1 MRFNVLVAFMVTP
14 ASRSDKKAVPVSFLV
29 DEIIVSCYFPS
40 CYPVISLLVSA
51 VNKKTLFYA
60 IALAIV
66 AFYLVMTAL
75 YRWGDGTPPKITLV
89 EPFTQ
94 AGPATPLI
102 LRVEDAGT
110 GLQEVTVRLVQNLES
125 YTLAQEQFSAPSPF
139 SLGGGAQPTFD
150 LNLIPFGDDTI
161 PKRRGQV
168 KLIITARDAS
178 WRGFFEG
185 NWARIEQDVA
195 VKFTPPRL
203 EVLSIPLPVSQGGA
217 GVVGYRVSEDAQRY
231 GVQVGETFF
240 PGYPNPDRAF
250 TAFSLFAFPHD
261 LPASTP
267 VRLVADDGLGNHADQ
282 RLDVTVLSRQWRS
295 RTITIS
301 DRFIEQ
307 TIRPIIAQTPEIEDL
322 DDPLRNFLQVNNVLR
337 KRTADQLTALASNS
351 QPEFLWNGAFV
362 QLSNSQVEAA
372 FADHREYRYGGKV
385 VDTQYH
391 LGFDLA
397 VTKHYPVE
405 AANDGTVVL
414 AEYFGIY
421 GNTIV
426 IDHGY
431 GLQSLYA
438 HLSSFAVEKGDVVRK
453 GHIIGRSGMTGLAAG
468 DHLHFSLLL
477 HGVQIN
483 PMEWWDRQWVQSR
496 INDPLGKNNAAA
508 PTGTPQTSAPPNRM
522 GPSLPSP

>member
-1 MRFNVLVAFMVTP
+1 
-14 ASRSDKKAVPVSFLV
+14 VS
-29 DEIIVSCYFPS
+29 Y
-40 CYPVISLLVSA
+40 A
-51 VNKKTLFYA
+51 NKKNLFYA
-60 IALAIV
+60 IALGIV
-66 AFYLVMTAL
+66 AFYLVLTAL
-75 YRWGDGTPPKITLV
+75 YRWGDATPPQITLV

-94 AGPATPLI
+94 AGPTTPLI
-102 LRVEDAGT
+102 LHVEDAGT

-125 YTLAQEQFSAPSPF
+125 YPLAQEQFSAQSPL
-139 SLGGGAQPTFD
+139 SIGGGAHHTFD

-168 KLIITARDAS
+168 NLVITARDNS

-203 EVLSIPLPVSQGGA
+203 EVLSTPLPVAQGGA
-217 GVVGYRVSEDAQRY
+217 GAVVYRVSDDARRY
-231 GVQVGETFF
+231 GVRIGETFF
-240 PGYPNPDRAF
+240 PGYPNPDQAY

-261 LPASTP
+261 RPASTP
-267 VRLVADDGLGNHADQ
+267 VTLVADDGLGNHAEQ
-282 RLDVTVLSRQWRS
+282 RLDVTVVPKHWRS

-301 DRFIEQ
+301 NRFIEQ
-307 TIRPIIAQTPEIEDL
+307 TIRPLIAQTPELEDL

-337 KRTADQLTALASNS
+337 KWTADQLTALASGS
-351 QPEFLWNGAFV
+351 RPEFLWNGAFI

-372 FADHREYRYGGKV
+372 FADHREYRYGGNV
-385 VDTQYH
+385 VDTQDH

-414 AEYFGIY
+414 AEHFGIY

-438 HLSSFAVEKGDVVRK
+438 HLSSFAAEKEDVVRK
-453 GHIIGRSGMTGLAAG
+453 GQIIGRSGMTGLAAG

-477 HGVQIN
+477 QGVQIN
-483 PMEWWDRQWVQSR
+483 PVEWWDRRWVQSR
-496 INDPLGKNNAAA
+496 INDPLGRNDAAA
-508 PTGTPQTSAPPNRM
+508 PTRVPQTPAPPDRM
-522 GPSLPSP
+522 GPLPPSP

>member
-1 MRFNVLVAFMVTP
+1 M
-14 ASRSDKKAVPVSFLV
+14 S
-29 DEIIVSCYFPS
+29 
-40 CYPVISLLVSA
+40 
-51 VNKKTLFYA
+51 KKTLFYA

-66 AFYLVMTAL
+66 AFYLVMTAF
-75 YRWGDGTPPKITLV
+75 YRWGDATPPRITLV
-89 EPFTQ
+89 EPFAQ
-94 AGPATPLI
+94 AGPTTPLV
-102 LRVEDAGT
+102 LHVEDAGT

-125 YTLAQEQFSAPSPF
+125 YTLAQEEFPAQSPL
-139 SLGGGAQPTFD
+139 SIGGSTQPAFD
-150 LNLIPFGDDTI
+150 LSLIPFGDDTI

-168 KLIITARDAS
+168 KLVIAARDYS

-203 EVLSIPLPVSQGGA
+203 EVLSAPLPVSQGGA
-217 GVVGYRVSEDAQRY
+217 GAVAYRVSDDARRY
-231 GVQVGETFF
+231 GVRIGEIFF
-240 PGYPNPDRAF
+240 PGYPNPNRTY

-267 VRLVADDGLGNHADQ
+267 VTLVADDDLGNHAEQ
-282 RLDVTVLSRQWRS
+282 KLDVTVLPGKWRS

-307 TIRPIIAQTPEIEDL
+307 TIRPIIAQRPEIEDL
-322 DDPLRNFLQVNNVLR
+322 GDPLRNFLQVNNVLR
-337 KRTADQLTALASNS
+337 KQTADRLATLASS
-351 QPEFLWNGAFV
+351 SLPEFQWNGAFL

-372 FADHREYRYGGKV
+372 FADHRKYRYGGKV

-405 AANDGTVVL
+405 AGNDGTVVL
-414 AEYFGIY
+414 AEDFGIY

-438 HLSSFAVEKGDVVRK
+438 HLSSFAVEKGDMVAK
-453 GHIIGRSGMTGLAAG
+453 GQIIGRSGMTGLAVG

-483 PMEWWDRQWVQSR
+483 PMEWWDRRWVQSR
-496 INDPLGKNNAAA
+496 VNGPLHRASLRTNDVTA
-508 PTGTPQTSAPPNRM
+508 PKQRPQNRM
-522 GPSLPSP
+522 GPSPPSP

>member
-1 MRFNVLVAFMVTP
+1 MSYA
-14 ASRSDKKAVPVSFLV
+14 
-29 DEIIVSCYFPS
+29 
-40 CYPVISLLVSA
+40 
-51 VNKKTLFYA
+51 NKKNLFYA
-60 IALAIV
+60 IALGIV
-66 AFYLVMTAL
+66 AFYLVLTAL
-75 YRWGDGTPPKITLV
+75 YRWGDATPPQITLV

-94 AGPATPLI
+94 AGPTTPLI
-102 LRVEDAGT
+102 LHVEDAGT

-125 YTLAQEQFSAPSPF
+125 YPLAQEQFSAQSPL
-139 SLGGGAQPTFD
+139 SIGGGAHHTFD
-150 LNLIPFGDDTI
+150 LNLLPFGDDTI

-168 KLIITARDAS
+168 NLVITARDNS

-203 EVLSIPLPVSQGGA
+203 EVLSTPLPVAQGGA
-217 GVVGYRVSEDAQRY
+217 GAVVYRVSDDARRY
-231 GVQVGETFF
+231 GVRIGETFF
-240 PGYPNPDRAF
+240 PGYPNPDQAY

-261 LPASTP
+261 RPASTP
-267 VRLVADDGLGNHADQ
+267 VTLVADDGLGNHAEQ
-282 RLDVTVLSRQWRS
+282 RLDVTVVPKHWRS

-301 DRFIEQ
+301 NRFIEQ
-307 TIRPIIAQTPEIEDL
+307 TIRPLIAQTPELEDL

-337 KRTADQLTALASNS
+337 KWTADQLTALAAGSR
-351 QPEFLWNGAFV
+351 PEFLWNGAFI

-372 FADHREYRYGGKV
+372 FADHREYRYGGNV
-385 VDTQYH
+385 VDTQDH

-414 AEYFGIY
+414 AEHFGIY

-438 HLSSFAVEKGDVVRK
+438 HLSSFAAEKEDVVRK
-453 GHIIGRSGMTGLAAG
+453 GQIIGRSGMTGLAAG

-477 HGVQIN
+477 QGVQIN
-483 PMEWWDRQWVQSR
+483 PVEWWDRRWVQSR
-496 INDPLGKNNAAA
+496 INDPLGRNDAAA
-508 PTGTPQTSAPPNRM
+508 PTRVPQTPAPPDRM
-522 GPSLPSP
+522 GPLPPSP

>member
-1 MRFNVLVAFMVTP
+1 MSYA
-14 ASRSDKKAVPVSFLV
+14 
-29 DEIIVSCYFPS
+29 
-40 CYPVISLLVSA
+40 
-51 VNKKTLFYA
+51 NKKNLFYA
-60 IALAIV
+60 IALGIV
-66 AFYLVMTAL
+66 AFYLVLTAL
-75 YRWGDGTPPKITLV
+75 YRWGDATPPQITLV

-94 AGPATPLI
+94 AGPTTPLI
-102 LRVEDAGT
+102 LHVEDAGT

-125 YTLAQEQFSAPSPF
+125 YPLAQEQFSAQSPL
-139 SLGGGAQPTFD
+139 SIGGGAHHTFD
-150 LNLIPFGDDTI
+150 LNLLPFGDDTI

-168 KLIITARDAS
+168 NLVITARDNS

-203 EVLSIPLPVSQGGA
+203 EVLSTPLPVAQGGA
-217 GVVGYRVSEDAQRY
+217 GAVVYRVSDDARRY
-231 GVQVGETFF
+231 GVRIGETFF
-240 PGYPNPDRAF
+240 PGYPNPDQAY

-261 LPASTP
+261 RPASTP
-267 VRLVADDGLGNHADQ
+267 VTLVADDGLGNHAEQ
-282 RLDVTVLSRQWRS
+282 RLDVTVVPKHWRS

-301 DRFIEQ
+301 NRFIEQ
-307 TIRPIIAQTPEIEDL
+307 TIRPLIAQTPELEDL

-337 KRTADQLTALASNS
+337 KWTADQLTALASGS
-351 QPEFLWNGAFV
+351 RPEFLWNGAFI

-372 FADHREYRYGGKV
+372 FADHREYRYGGNV
-385 VDTQYH
+385 VDTQDH

-414 AEYFGIY
+414 AEHFGIY

-438 HLSSFAVEKGDVVRK
+438 HLSSFAAEKEDVVRK
-453 GHIIGRSGMTGLAAG
+453 GQIIGRSGMTGLAAG

-477 HGVQIN
+477 QGVQIN
-483 PMEWWDRQWVQSR
+483 PVEWWDRRWVQSR
-496 INDPLGKNNAAA
+496 INDPLGRNDAAA
-508 PTGTPQTSAPPNRM
+508 PTRVPQTPAPPDRM
-522 GPSLPSP
+522 GPLPPSP

>member
-1 MRFNVLVAFMVTP
+1 MSYA
-14 ASRSDKKAVPVSFLV
+14 
-29 DEIIVSCYFPS
+29 
-40 CYPVISLLVSA
+40 
-51 VNKKTLFYA
+51 NKKNLFYA
-60 IALAIV
+60 IALGIV
-66 AFYLVMTAL
+66 AFYLVLTAL
-75 YRWGDGTPPKITLV
+75 YRWGDATPPQITLV

-94 AGPATPLI
+94 AGPTTPLI
-102 LRVEDAGT
+102 LHVEDAGT

-125 YTLAQEQFSAPSPF
+125 YPLAQEQFSAQSPL
-139 SLGGGAQPTFD
+139 SIGGGAHHTFD
-150 LNLIPFGDDTI
+150 LNLLPFGDDTI

-168 KLIITARDAS
+168 NLVITARDNS

-203 EVLSIPLPVSQGGA
+203 EVLSTPLPVAQGGA
-217 GVVGYRVSEDAQRY
+217 GAVVYRVSDDARRY
-231 GVQVGETFF
+231 GVRIGETFF
-240 PGYPNPDRAF
+240 PGYPNPDQAY

-261 LPASTP
+261 RPASTP
-267 VRLVADDGLGNHADQ
+267 VTLVADDGLGNHAEQ
-282 RLDVTVLSRQWRS
+282 RLDVTVVPKHWRS

-301 DRFIEQ
+301 NRFIEQ
-307 TIRPIIAQTPEIEDL
+307 TIRPLIAQTPELEDL

-337 KRTADQLTALASNS
+337 KWTADQLTALASGS
-351 QPEFLWNGAFV
+351 RPEFLWNGAFI

-385 VDTQYH
+385 VDTQDH

-414 AEYFGIY
+414 AEHFGIY

-438 HLSSFAVEKGDVVRK
+438 HLSSFAAEKEDVVRK
-453 GHIIGRSGMTGLAAG
+453 GQIIGRSGMTGLAAG

-477 HGVQIN
+477 QGVQIN
-483 PMEWWDRQWVQSR
+483 PVEWWDRRWVQSR
-496 INDPLGKNNAAA
+496 INDPLGRNDAAA
-508 PTGTPQTSAPPNRM
+508 PTRVPQTPAPPDRM
-522 GPSLPSP
+522 GPLPPSP

>member
-1 MRFNVLVAFMVTP
+1 M
-14 ASRSDKKAVPVSFLV
+14 
-29 DEIIVSCYFPS
+29 
-40 CYPVISLLVSA
+40 
-51 VNKKTLFYA
+51 NKKSLFYA
-60 IALAIV
+60 LALAIV
-66 AFYLVMTAL
+66 AFYLVMTAV
-75 YRWGDGTPPKITLV
+75 YRWADGTPPRITLV

-102 LRVEDAGT
+102 LRVEDAET

-125 YTLAQEQFSAPSPF
+125 YTLAEEQFSAQSLLPF
-139 SLGGGAQPTFD
+139 GGGAQGTFD
-150 LNLIPFGDDTI
+150 LSLSPFGDDAI

-168 KLIITARDAS
+168 NLVITARDNS

-203 EVLSIPLPVSQGGA
+203 EVLSPPLPVSQGGA
-217 GVVGYRVSEDAQRY
+217 GVVAYRVSDDGRRY
-231 GVQVGETFF
+231 GVRSGERFF

-250 TAFSLFAFPHD
+250 SAFSLFAFPHD

-267 VRLVADDGLGNHADQ
+267 VTLVADDGLGNHAEQ
-282 RLDVTVLSRQWRS
+282 RLDVTVLPKRWRS

-337 KRTADQLTALASNS
+337 KQTIDQLAVLASGS
-351 QPEFLWNGAFV
+351 QPEFLWNGAFI

-372 FADHREYRYGGKV
+372 FADHREYRYGGSV
-385 VDTQYH
+385 VDKQYH

-421 GNTIV
+421 GNTLV

-438 HLSSFAVEKGDVVRK
+438 HLSSFMAEKGDVVSK
-453 GHIIGRSGMTGLAAG
+453 GQIIGRSGMTGLAAG

-477 HGVQIN
+477 QGVQIN
-483 PMEWWDRQWVQSR
+483 PMEWWDSRWVETR
-496 INDPLGKNNAAA
+496 ITDPLRDPLRQKPA
-508 PTGTPQTSAPPNRM
+508 PAPRRGPRNRI
-522 GPSLPSP
+522 GPLPPAP

>member
-1 MRFNVLVAFMVTP
+1 M
-14 ASRSDKKAVPVSFLV
+14 
-29 DEIIVSCYFPS
+29 
-40 CYPVISLLVSA
+40 
-51 VNKKTLFYA
+51 NKKSLFYA

-66 AFYLVMTAL
+66 AFYLVMTAF
-75 YRWGDGTPPKITLV
+75 YRWGDGTPPQITLV

-94 AGPATPLI
+94 AGPTTPLV
-102 LRVEDAGT
+102 LHVEDAGT

-125 YTLAQEQFSAPSPF
+125 YTLAQEQFAAQSPL
-139 SLGGGAQPTFD
+139 SIGGNADNSYDLTLVPFD
-150 LNLIPFGDDTI
+150 DDAI
-161 PKRRGQV
+161 PKRRGLV
-168 KLIITARDAS
+168 TLVITARDYS

-203 EVLSIPLPVSQGGA
+203 EVLSSPLPVSQGGA
-217 GVVGYRVSEDAQRY
+217 GVVAYRVSDDAQRY
-231 GVQVGETFF
+231 GVRIGETFF
-240 PGYPNPDRAF
+240 PGYPNSERDF
-250 TAFSLFAFPHD
+250 SAFSLFAFPHD

-267 VRLVADDGLGNHADQ
+267 VLLVADDGLGNHAER
-282 RLDVTVLSRQWRS
+282 RLDVPVVAKKWRS
-295 RTITIS
+295 RTIKIS

-307 TIRPIIAQTPEIEDL
+307 TVRPIIAQTPEIEDL

-351 QPEFLWNGAFV
+351 RPEFLWNGAFV

-372 FADHREYRYGGKV
+372 FADHREYRYGGNV

-405 AANDGTVVL
+405 AANDGKVVL

-426 IDHGY
+426 VDHGY

-438 HLSSFAVEKGDVVRK
+438 HLSSFATEKGERVAK
-453 GHIIGRSGMTGLAAG
+453 GQIIGASGMTGLAVG

-477 HGVQIN
+477 YGVQIN
-483 PMEWWDRQWVQSR
+483 PMEWWDQRWVETR
-496 INDPLGKNNAAA
+496 ITDPLRDPLRKKPA
-508 PTGTPQTSAPPNRM
+508 PAPRR
-522 GPSLPSP
+522 GPRNPIGPLPPAP

>member
-1 MRFNVLVAFMVTP
+1 M
-14 ASRSDKKAVPVSFLV
+14 
-29 DEIIVSCYFPS
+29 
-40 CYPVISLLVSA
+40 
-51 VNKKTLFYA
+51 NKKSLFYA

-66 AFYLVMTAL
+66 AFYLVMTAF
-75 YRWGDGTPPKITLV
+75 YRWGDGTPPQITLV

-94 AGPATPLI
+94 AGPTTPLV
-102 LRVEDAGT
+102 LHVEDAGT

-125 YTLAQEQFSAPSPF
+125 YTLAQEQFAAQSPL
-139 SLGGGAQPTFD
+139 SIGGNAENSYD
-150 LNLIPFGDDTI
+150 LTLVPFGDDAI

-168 KLIITARDAS
+168 KLVIAARDNS

-203 EVLSIPLPVSQGGA
+203 EVLSSPLPVSQGGA
-217 GVVGYRVSEDAQRY
+217 GVVAYRVSDDAQQY
-231 GVQVGETFF
+231 GIRIGDTFF
-240 PGYPNPDRAF
+240 PGYPNSERAF
-250 TAFSLFAFPHD
+250 SAFSLFAFPHD

-267 VRLVADDGLGNHADQ
+267 VLLVADDDLGNHAEQ
-282 RLDVTVLSRQWRS
+282 RLDVPVVVKRWRS
-295 RTITIS
+295 RTIKIS

-307 TIRPIIAQTPEIEDL
+307 IVRPIIAQTPGIEDL

-337 KRTADQLTALASNS
+337 KRTTDQLMTLASNS
-351 QPEFLWNGAFV
+351 RPEFLWDGAFV

-385 VDTQYH
+385 VDKQYH

-426 IDHGY
+426 VDHGY

-438 HLSSFAVEKGDVVRK
+438 HLSSFAAEKGQRVVK
-453 GHIIGRSGMTGLAAG
+453 GQIIGASGMTGLAGG

-477 HGVQIN
+477 QGVQIN
-483 PMEWWDRQWVQSR
+483 PMEWWDPQWVETR
-496 INDPLGKNNAAA
+496 ITDPLRDPLRKEPA
-508 PTGTPQTSAPPNRM
+508 PAPRRGPRNRI
-522 GPSLPSP
+522 GPLPPAP

>member
-1 MRFNVLVAFMVTP
+1 M
-14 ASRSDKKAVPVSFLV
+14 
-29 DEIIVSCYFPS
+29 
-40 CYPVISLLVSA
+40 
-51 VNKKTLFYA
+51 NKKSLFYA

-66 AFYLVMTAL
+66 AFYLVMTAF
-75 YRWGDGTPPKITLV
+75 YRWGDGTPPQITLV

-94 AGPATPLI
+94 AGPTTPLV
-102 LRVEDAGT
+102 LHVEDAGT

-125 YTLAQEQFSAPSPF
+125 YTLAEERFPTQSPL
-139 SLGGGAQPTFD
+139 SIGGNADSSYD
-150 LNLIPFGDDTI
+150 LTLIPFGDDTI
-161 PKRRGQV
+161 PKRRGLVQLV
-168 KLIITARDAS
+168 ITARDYS

-195 VKFTPPRL
+195 VKFTPPQL
-203 EVLSIPLPVSQGGA
+203 EILSSPLPVSQGGA
-217 GVVGYRVSEDAQRY
+217 GVAAYRVSDDAQRY
-231 GVQVGETFF
+231 GVRIGETFF
-240 PGYPNPDRAF
+240 PGYPNSERAF
-250 TAFSLFAFPHD
+250 SAFSLFAFPHD
-261 LPASTP
+261 IPASTP
-267 VRLVADDGLGNHADQ
+267 VLLTAEDGLGNHAEQ
-282 RLDVTVLSRQWRS
+282 RLDVPVVPKKWRS
-295 RTITIS
+295 RTIKIS

-307 TIRPIIAQTPEIEDL
+307 TVRPIIAQTPEIEDL

-337 KRTADQLTALASNS
+337 KRTTDQLAALASNS
-351 QPEFLWNGAFV
+351 RPEFLWNGAFV

-385 VDTQYH
+385 VDKQYH

-405 AANDGTVVL
+405 AANDGKVVM

-438 HLSSFAVEKGDVVRK
+438 HLSSFASEKGDVVSK
-453 GHIIGRSGMTGLAAG
+453 GQIIGRSGMTGLAAG

-477 HGVQIN
+477 QGVQIN
-483 PMEWWDRQWVQSR
+483 PMEWWDPRWVETH
-496 INDPLGKNNAAA
+496 ITDPLRDPLRRN
-508 PTGTPQTSAPPNRM
+508 
-522 GPSLPSP
+522 PSPAPRRGPRNRIGPLPPAP

>member
-1 MRFNVLVAFMVTP
+1 M
-14 ASRSDKKAVPVSFLV
+14 
-29 DEIIVSCYFPS
+29 
-40 CYPVISLLVSA
+40 
-51 VNKKTLFYA
+51 NKKSLFYA

-75 YRWGDGTPPKITLV
+75 YRWGDGTPPQITLV

-94 AGPATPLI
+94 AGPTTPLI
-102 LRVEDAGT
+102 LHVEDTGT
-110 GLQEVTVRLVQNLES
+110 GLQEVTVSLVQNLES
-125 YTLAQEQFSAPSPF
+125 YTLAQEQFSAQSPL
-139 SLGGGAQPTFD
+139 SIGGSGHHTFD
-150 LNLIPFGDDTI
+150 LNLIPFDDDTI
-161 PKRRGQV
+161 PRRRGQV
-168 KLIITARDAS
+168 KLVITARDYS

-203 EVLSIPLPVSQGGA
+203 EVLSAPLPVSQGGA
-217 GVVGYRVSEDAQRY
+217 GVAVYRVSDDGRRY
-231 GVQVGETFF
+231 GVRIGETFF
-240 PGYPNPDRAF
+240 PGYPNPNRAF
-250 TAFSLFAFPHD
+250 SAFSLFAFPHD

-267 VRLVADDGLGNHADQ
+267 LLLVADDGFGNHAEQ
-282 RLDVTVLSRQWRS
+282 RLDVTVIPKRWRS

-337 KRTADQLTALASNS
+337 KRTADQLTALASGS
-351 QPEFLWNGAFV
+351 PPEFLWDGAFI

-372 FADHREYRYGGKV
+372 FADHREYRYGGTV

-405 AANDGTVVL
+405 SANDGKVVL

-426 IDHGY
+426 IDHGH

-438 HLSSFAVEKGDVVRK
+438 HLSSFAAEKGDVVRK
-453 GHIIGRSGMTGLAAG
+453 GQIIGKSGMTGLAGG

-477 HGVQIN
+477 QGVQIN
-483 PMEWWDRQWVQSR
+483 PVEWWDRRWVQSR
-496 INDPLGKNNAAA
+496 ISDPLRDPLRKNAAGRK
-508 PTGTPQTSAPPNRM
+508 PLPRTPAPPNLM
-522 GPSLPSP
+522 GPSPPP

>member
-1 MRFNVLVAFMVTP
+1 M
-14 ASRSDKKAVPVSFLV
+14 
-29 DEIIVSCYFPS
+29 
-40 CYPVISLLVSA
+40 
-51 VNKKTLFYA
+51 NKKSLFYA

-66 AFYLVMTAL
+66 AFYLVMTAF
-75 YRWGDGTPPKITLV
+75 YRWGDETPPQITLV

-94 AGPATPLI
+94 AGPTTPLVI
-102 LRVEDAGT
+102 HVEDAGT

-125 YTLAQEQFSAPSPF
+125 YTLAQEQFAAQSPL
-139 SLGGGAQPTFD
+139 SIGGTADTSYD
-150 LNLIPFGDDTI
+150 LTLVPFGDDTI
-161 PKRRGQV
+161 PKRRGPVQLV
-168 KLIITARDAS
+168 ITARDYS

-185 NWARIEQDVA
+185 NWARIEQDVT

-203 EVLSIPLPVSQGGA
+203 EVLSSLLPVSQGGA
-217 GVVGYRVSEDAQRY
+217 GVVAYRVSDDAQRY
-231 GVQVGETFF
+231 GVRIGETFF
-240 PGYPNPDRAF
+240 PGYPNSARAF

-267 VRLVADDGLGNHADQ
+267 VLLVAEDGLGNHTEQ
-282 RLDVTVLSRQWRS
+282 RLDVPVVAKRWRS
-295 RTITIS
+295 RTIKIS

-307 TIRPIIAQTPEIEDL
+307 TVRPIIAQTPEIEDL

-337 KRTADQLTALASNS
+337 KRTADQLAVLASNS
-351 QPEFLWNGAFV
+351 RPEFLWNGAFT

-385 VDTQYH
+385 VDKQYH

-397 VTKHYPVE
+397 ATKHYPVE
-405 AANDGTVVL
+405 AANDGKVVM

-438 HLSSFAVEKGDVVRK
+438 HLSSFAAEKGEKVAK
-453 GHIIGRSGMTGLAAG
+453 GQIIAKSGMTGLAAG

-477 HGVQIN
+477 QGVQIN
-483 PMEWWDRQWVQSR
+483 PMEWWDPKWVETR
-496 INDPLGKNNAAA
+496 ITDPLRDPVREKPA
-508 PTGTPQTSAPPNRM
+508 PAPRRGPRNRI
-522 GPSLPSP
+522 GPLPPAP

>member
-1 MRFNVLVAFMVTP
+1 MSN
-14 ASRSDKKAVPVSFLV
+14 
-29 DEIIVSCYFPS
+29 
-40 CYPVISLLVSA
+40 
-51 VNKKTLFYA
+51 KTLFYA

-66 AFYLVMTAL
+66 AFYLVMTAV
-75 YRWGDGTPPKITLV
+75 YQWGDETPPRITLV
-89 EPFTQ
+89 EPFAE
-94 AGPATPLI
+94 AGPTTPLI
-102 LRVEDAGT
+102 LRVEDADT

-125 YTLAQEQFSAPSPF
+125 YTLAQEQFPARLPIGGNTQSA
-139 SLGGGAQPTFD
+139 FD
-150 LNLIPFGDDTI
+150 LNLIPFGDDAI

-168 KLIITARDAS
+168 KLVIAARDNS

-185 NWARIEQDVA
+185 NWARIEQDVN

-203 EVLSIPLPVSQGGA
+203 EVLSAPLLVSQGGA
-217 GVVGYRVSEDAQRY
+217 GTVAYRVSDDARRH
-231 GVQVGETFF
+231 GVRIGETFF
-240 PGYPNPDRAF
+240 PGYPNPGRAF

-267 VRLVADDGLGNHADQ
+267 VTLVADDGLGNHAEQ
-282 RLDVTVLSRQWRS
+282 RLDVTVRAKTWRS

-307 TIRPIIAQTPEIEDL
+307 TIRPIIAQDPEIEDL

-337 KRTADQLTALASNS
+337 KRTAEQLTALASDS
-351 QPEFLWNGAFV
+351 LPEFQWKGAFL
-362 QLSNSQVEAA
+362 QLSNSQVEAG
-372 FADHREYRYGGKV
+372 FADHREYRYDGNV

-421 GNTIV
+421 GNAIV

-438 HLSSFAVEKGDVVRK
+438 HLSSFATEKGDVVRK
-453 GHIIGRSGMTGLAAG
+453 GQIIGRSGMTGLAGG

-477 HGVQIN
+477 RGVHIN
-483 PMEWWDRQWVQSR
+483 PVEWWDPRWVQTR
-496 INDPLGKNNAAA
+496 INGPLHRAALRTNDVAA
-508 PTGTPQTSAPPNRM
+508 PERGSQTPAPPARM
-522 GPSLPSP
+522 GPSPPSPSLPP

>member
-1 MRFNVLVAFMVTP
+1 MLFPFYVLN
-14 ASRSDKKAVPVSFLV
+14 
-29 DEIIVSCYFPS
+29 
-40 CYPVISLLVSA
+40 
-51 VNKKTLFYA
+51 VNKKTLFYV
-60 IALAIV
+60 IALAIIT
-66 AFYLVMTAL
+66 FYLAMAAF
-75 YRWGDGTPPKITLV
+75 YRWGDGTPPRITLI

-94 AGPATPLI
+94 AGPTTPLI
-102 LRVEDAGT
+102 LHIEDAGT
-110 GLQEVTVRLVQNLES
+110 GLQDITVSIVQNLEN
-125 YTLAQEQFSAPSPF
+125 YTLAQEQFPPQAPLSI
-139 SLGGGAQPTFD
+139 GGGSHHTFD
-150 LNLIPFGDDTI
+150 LNIIPFGDDTI

-168 KLIITARDAS
+168 KLVITARDYS

-203 EVLSIPLPVSQGGA
+203 EVLSTPLPVSQGGA
-217 GVVGYRVSEDAQRY
+217 GVVAYRVSEDAKRY
-231 GVQVGETFF
+231 GVKIGKAYF
-240 PGYPNPDRAF
+240 PGYPHPDRVF
-250 TAFSLFAFPHD
+250 SAFSLFAFPHHI
-261 LPASTP
+261 PASTP
-267 VRLVADDGLGNHADQ
+267 VTLVADDGLGNHAEQ
-282 RLDVTVLSRQWRS
+282 RLDVTVLPKQWRS

-322 DDPLRNFLQVNNVLR
+322 NDPLRNFLQVNNGLR
-337 KRTADQLTALASNS
+337 TQTAARLTALASNS
-351 QPEFLWNGAFV
+351 RPEFMWKGAFI

-372 FADHREYRYGGKV
+372 FADYRKYVYRGKV

-397 VTKHYPVE
+397 VTKRYPVE
-405 AANDGTVVL
+405 SANDGIVVL
-414 AEYFGIY
+414 AEYLGIY

-438 HLSSFAVEKGDVVRK
+438 HLSSFAVEKGDRVRK
-453 GHIIGRSGMTGLAAG
+453 GHIIGRSGMTGLAGG

-483 PMEWWDRQWVQSR
+483 PVEWWDPRWVQSR
-496 INDPLGKNNAAA
+496 ISAPLGKPDAAA
-508 PTGTPQTSAPPNRM
+508 PTAGPRNRM
-522 GPSLPSP
+522 GPSPPSLSSASRPHF

>member
-1 MRFNVLVAFMVTP
+1 MSYA
-14 ASRSDKKAVPVSFLV
+14 
-29 DEIIVSCYFPS
+29 
-40 CYPVISLLVSA
+40 
-51 VNKKTLFYA
+51 NKKNLFYA
-60 IALAIV
+60 IALGIV
-66 AFYLVMTAL
+66 AFYLVLTAL
-75 YRWGDGTPPKITLV
+75 YRWGDATPPQITLV

-94 AGPATPLI
+94 AGPTTPLI
-102 LRVEDAGT
+102 LHVEDAGT

-125 YTLAQEQFSAPSPF
+125 YPLAQEQFSAQSPL
-139 SLGGGAQPTFD
+139 SIGGGAHHTFD
-150 LNLIPFGDDTI
+150 LNLLPFGDDTI

-168 KLIITARDAS
+168 NLVITARDNS

-203 EVLSIPLPVSQGGA
+203 EVLSTPLPVAQGGA
-217 GVVGYRVSEDAQRY
+217 GAVVYRVSDDARRY
-231 GVQVGETFF
+231 GVRIGETFF
-240 PGYPNPDRAF
+240 PGYPNPDQAY

-261 LPASTP
+261 RPASTP
-267 VRLVADDGLGNHADQ
+267 VTLVADDGLGNHAEQ
-282 RLDVTVLSRQWRS
+282 RLDVTVVPKHWRS

-301 DRFIEQ
+301 NRFIEQ
-307 TIRPIIAQTPEIEDL
+307 TIRPLIAQTPELEDL
-322 DDPLRNFLQVNNVLR
+322 SDPLRNFLQVNNVLR
-337 KRTADQLTALASNS
+337 KWTADQLTALASGS
-351 QPEFLWNGAFV
+351 RPEFLWNGAFI

-372 FADHREYRYGGKV
+372 FADHREYRYGGNV
-385 VDTQYH
+385 VDTQDH

-414 AEYFGIY
+414 AEHFGIY

-438 HLSSFAVEKGDVVRK
+438 HLSSFAAEKEDVVRK
-453 GHIIGRSGMTGLAAG
+453 GQIIGRSGMTGLAAG

-477 HGVQIN
+477 QGVQIN
-483 PMEWWDRQWVQSR
+483 PVEWWDRRWVQSR
-496 INDPLGKNNAAA
+496 INDPLGRNDAAA
-508 PTGTPQTSAPPNRM
+508 PTRVPQTPAPPDRM
-522 GPSLPSP
+522 GPLPPSP

>member
-1 MRFNVLVAFMVTP
+1 MSYA
-14 ASRSDKKAVPVSFLV
+14 
-29 DEIIVSCYFPS
+29 
-40 CYPVISLLVSA
+40 
-51 VNKKTLFYA
+51 NKKNLFYA
-60 IALAIV
+60 IALGIV
-66 AFYLVMTAL
+66 AFYLVLTAL
-75 YRWGDGTPPKITLV
+75 YRWGDATPPQITLV

-94 AGPATPLI
+94 AGPTTPLI
-102 LRVEDAGT
+102 LHVEDAGT

-125 YTLAQEQFSAPSPF
+125 YPLAQEQFSAQSPL
-139 SLGGGAQPTFD
+139 SIGGGAHHTFD

-168 KLIITARDAS
+168 NLVITARDNS

-203 EVLSIPLPVSQGGA
+203 EVLSTPLPVAQGGA
-217 GVVGYRVSEDAQRY
+217 GAVVYRVSDDARRY
-231 GVQVGETFF
+231 GVRIGETFF
-240 PGYPNPDRAF
+240 PGYPNPDQAY

-261 LPASTP
+261 RPASTP
-267 VRLVADDGLGNHADQ
+267 VTLVADDGLGNHAEQ
-282 RLDVTVLSRQWRS
+282 RLDVTVVPKHWRS

-301 DRFIEQ
+301 NRFIEQ
-307 TIRPIIAQTPEIEDL
+307 TIRPLIAQTPELEDL

-337 KRTADQLTALASNS
+337 KWTADQLTALASGS
-351 QPEFLWNGAFV
+351 RPEFLWNGAFI

-385 VDTQYH
+385 VDTQDH

-414 AEYFGIY
+414 AEHFGIY

-438 HLSSFAVEKGDVVRK
+438 HLSSFAAEKEDVVRK
-453 GHIIGRSGMTGLAAG
+453 GQIIGRSGMTGLAAG

-477 HGVQIN
+477 QGVQIN
-483 PMEWWDRQWVQSR
+483 PVEWWDRRWVQSR
-496 INDPLGKNNAAA
+496 INDPLGRNDAAA
-508 PTGTPQTSAPPNRM
+508 PTRVPQTPAPPDRM
-522 GPSLPSP
+522 GPLPPSP

>member
-1 MRFNVLVAFMVTP
+1 MKN
-14 ASRSDKKAVPVSFLV
+14 
-29 DEIIVSCYFPS
+29 
-40 CYPVISLLVSA
+40 
-51 VNKKTLFYA
+51 KTLFYA

-66 AFYLVMTAL
+66 AFYVVMTAV
-75 YRWGDGTPPKITLV
+75 YRWGDATPPRITLV

-102 LRVEDAGT
+102 LHVEDAGT

-125 YTLAQEQFSAPSPF
+125 YTLAQEQFSARSPLSF
-139 SLGGGAQPTFD
+139 GDDAHQTFDLD

-161 PKRRGQV
+161 PKRRGR
-168 KLIITARDAS
+168 ITLVIAARDYS

-185 NWARIEQDVA
+185 NWSRIEQDVA

-203 EVLSIPLPVSQGGA
+203 EVLSPLLPVSQGGA
-217 GVVGYRVSEDAQRY
+217 GVVVYRVSDDAQRY
-231 GVQVGETFF
+231 GVRIGETFF
-240 PGYPNPDRAF
+240 PGYPNPNQAF

-261 LPASTP
+261 VPASTP
-267 VRLVADDGLGNHADQ
+267 VLLVADDGLGNHAEQ
-282 RLDVTVLSRQWRS
+282 RLDVTVLPKQWRS

-307 TIRPIIAQTPEIEDL
+307 TIRPIIARTPGIEDL

-337 KRTADQLTALASNS
+337 KKTADQLTSLAAGS
-351 QPEFLWNGAFV
+351 QPEFLWNGAFI

-372 FADHREYRYGGKV
+372 FADHREYRYGGNV

-438 HLSSFAVEKGDVVRK
+438 HLSSFAAEKGDPVRK
-453 GHIIGRSGMTGLAAG
+453 GQIIGRSGMTGLAGG

-483 PMEWWDRQWVQSR
+483 PVEWWDHRWVLSR
-496 INDPLGKNNAAA
+496 ITDPLRDPLRTNDAA
-508 PTGTPQTSAPPNRM
+508 PKRVPQNRM
-522 GPSLPSP
+522 GPSPPSLPP

>member
-1 MRFNVLVAFMVTP
+1 M
-14 ASRSDKKAVPVSFLV
+14 SH
-29 DEIIVSCYFPS
+29 
-40 CYPVISLLVSA
+40 
-51 VNKKTLFYA
+51 KTLFYA

-66 AFYLVMTAL
+66 ALYLGMTAF
-75 YRWGDGTPPKITLV
+75 YRWGDATPPRITLV

-102 LRVEDAGT
+102 LHVEDEGT
-110 GLQEVTVRLVQNLES
+110 GLREVTVRLVQNLER
-125 YTLAQEQFSAPSPF
+125 YTLAEEQFPAQLPV
-139 SLGGGAQPTFD
+139 GGSVQPTFD
-150 LNLIPFGDDTI
+150 LNLIPFGDDAI
-161 PKRRGQV
+161 PKRRGRV
-168 KLIITARDAS
+168 KLIIAARDYS

-203 EVLSIPLPVSQGGA
+203 EVMSVPLPVSQGGA
-217 GVVGYRVSEDAQRY
+217 GAVAYRVSDDARRH
-231 GVQVGETFF
+231 GVRIGETFF
-240 PGYPNPDRAF
+240 PGYPNPDLAF

-267 VRLVADDGLGNHADQ
+267 VTLVADDDLGNHGEQ
-282 RLDVTVLSRQWRS
+282 RLDVAVLPRKWRS
-295 RTITIS
+295 RSITIS

-307 TIRPIIAQTPEIEDL
+307 TVRPLIARHPEIEDL

-337 KRTADQLTALASNS
+337 KQTADRLTALASDS
-351 QPEFLWNGAFV
+351 LPEFQWDGAFL

-372 FADHREYRYGGKV
+372 FADHRKYRYRGKV

-397 VTKHYPVE
+397 VTKQYPVE
-405 AANDGTVVL
+405 AANHGTVLL
-414 AEYFGIY
+414 AEDFGIY
-421 GNTIV
+421 GNTVV

-438 HLSSFAVEKGDVVRK
+438 HLSSFAARKGDVVRK

-483 PMEWWDRQWVQSR
+483 PMEWWDRRWVQSR
-496 INDPLGKNNAAA
+496 IGDPLHRTSPRANDVAGPKRI
-508 PTGTPQTSAPPNRM
+508 PQNRV
-522 GPSLPSP
+522 GPSPPSP

>member
-1 MRFNVLVAFMVTP
+1 M
-14 ASRSDKKAVPVSFLV
+14 S
-29 DEIIVSCYFPS
+29 
-40 CYPVISLLVSA
+40 
-51 VNKKTLFYA
+51 KKTLFYA

-66 AFYLVMTAL
+66 AFYLVMTAF
-75 YRWGDGTPPKITLV
+75 YRWGDATPPRITLV
-89 EPFTQ
+89 EPFAQ
-94 AGPATPLI
+94 AGPTTPLV
-102 LRVEDAGT
+102 LHVEDEGT

-125 YTLAQEQFSAPSPF
+125 YTLAQEEFPAQSPL
-139 SLGGGAQPTFD
+139 SIAGSTQPAFD
-150 LNLIPFGDDTI
+150 LSLIPFGDDTI

-168 KLIITARDAS
+168 KLVIAARDYS

-203 EVLSIPLPVSQGGA
+203 EVLSTSLPVSQGGA
-217 GVVGYRVSEDAQRY
+217 GAVAYRVSDEARHY
-231 GVQVGETFF
+231 GVRIGETFF
-240 PGYPNPDRAF
+240 PGYPNPNRAY

-267 VRLVADDGLGNHADQ
+267 VTLVADDDWGNHAEQ
-282 RLDVTVLSRQWRS
+282 KLDVTVLPGKWRS

-307 TIRPIIAQTPEIEDL
+307 TIRPIIAQNPEINDL
-322 DDPLRNFLQVNNVLR
+322 GDPLRNFLQVNNVLR
-337 KRTADQLTALASNS
+337 KQTTDRLATLASS
-351 QPEFLWNGAFV
+351 SLTEFQWNGAFL

-372 FADHREYRYGGKV
+372 FADHRKYRYGGKI

-405 AANDGTVVL
+405 AGNDGTVVL
-414 AEYFGIY
+414 AEDFGIY

-438 HLSSFAVEKGDVVRK
+438 HLSSFAVEKGDIVAK
-453 GHIIGRSGMTGLAAG
+453 GQIIGRSGMTGLAAG

-483 PMEWWDRQWVQSR
+483 PMEWWDRRWVQSR
-496 INDPLGKNNAAA
+496 INGPLHRTSLSTNDVTTPKQK
-508 PTGTPQTSAPPNRM
+508 PQTRM
-522 GPSLPSP
+522 GPSPPSP

>member
-1 MRFNVLVAFMVTP
+1 M
-14 ASRSDKKAVPVSFLV
+14 
-29 DEIIVSCYFPS
+29 
-40 CYPVISLLVSA
+40 
-51 VNKKTLFYA
+51 NKKSLFYA

-66 AFYLVMTAL
+66 AFYLVMTAF
-75 YRWGDGTPPKITLV
+75 YRWGDGTPPQITLV

-94 AGPATPLI
+94 AGPTTPLV
-102 LRVEDAGT
+102 LHVEDAGT

-125 YTLAQEQFSAPSPF
+125 YTLAQEQFAAQSPL
-139 SLGGGAQPTFD
+139 SIGGNAENSYD
-150 LNLIPFGDDTI
+150 LTLVPFGDDAI

-168 KLIITARDAS
+168 KLVIAARDNS

-203 EVLSIPLPVSQGGA
+203 EVLSSPLPVSQGGA
-217 GVVGYRVSEDAQRY
+217 GVVAYRVSDDAQQY
-231 GVQVGETFF
+231 GVRIGDTFF
-240 PGYPNPDRAF
+240 PGYPNSERAF
-250 TAFSLFAFPHD
+250 SAFSLFAFPHD

-267 VRLVADDGLGNHADQ
+267 VLLVADDDLGNHAEQ
-282 RLDVTVLSRQWRS
+282 RLDVPVVVKRWRS
-295 RTITIS
+295 RTIKIS

-307 TIRPIIAQTPEIEDL
+307 IVRPIIAQTPGIEDL

-337 KRTADQLTALASNS
+337 KRTTDQLMTLASNS
-351 QPEFLWNGAFV
+351 RPEFLWDGAFV

-385 VDTQYH
+385 VDKQYH

-426 IDHGY
+426 VDHGY

-438 HLSSFAVEKGDVVRK
+438 HLSSFAAEKGERVVK
-453 GHIIGRSGMTGLAAG
+453 GQIIGASGMTGLAAG

-477 HGVQIN
+477 QGVQIN
-483 PMEWWDRQWVQSR
+483 PMEWWDPQWVETR
-496 INDPLGKNNAAA
+496 ITDPLRDPLRKE
-508 PTGTPQTSAPPNRM
+508 PAPPPRRGPRNRI
-522 GPSLPSP
+522 GPLPPAP

>member
-1 MRFNVLVAFMVTP
+1 M
-14 ASRSDKKAVPVSFLV
+14 
-29 DEIIVSCYFPS
+29 
-40 CYPVISLLVSA
+40 
-51 VNKKTLFYA
+51 NKKSLFYA
-60 IALAIV
+60 IALAGV
-66 AFYLVMTAL
+66 AFYLVMTAV
-75 YRWGDGTPPKITLV
+75 YRWGDGTPPRITLV

-94 AGPATPLI
+94 AGPATPLH
-102 LRVEDAGT
+102 LRVEDAET

-125 YTLAQEQFSAPSPF
+125 YTLAQEQFSGQSLLPF
-139 SLGGGAQPTFD
+139 GGGAQDTFD
-150 LNLIPFGDDTI
+150 LNLMPFGDDTI

-168 KLIITARDAS
+168 SLVISARDNS

-185 NWARIEQDVA
+185 NWSRVEQNVV

-203 EVLSIPLPVSQGGA
+203 EVLSSPLPVSQGGA
-217 GVVGYRVSEDAQRY
+217 GIVAYRVSDDGRRY
-231 GVQVGETFF
+231 GVRIGETFF

-267 VRLVADDGLGNHADQ
+267 VFLVADDGLGNHAEQ
-282 RLDVTVLSRQWRS
+282 RLDVTIIPKRWRS

-337 KRTADQLTALASNS
+337 KRTTDQLATLAAGS

-372 FADHREYRYGGKV
+372 FADHREYRYGGNV

-405 AANDGTVVL
+405 AANDGKIVL
-414 AEYFGIY
+414 AESFGIY

-426 IDHGY
+426 IDHGF

-438 HLSSFAVEKGDVVRK
+438 HLSSFAAEKGDVVRK

-477 HGVQIN
+477 QGVQIN
-483 PMEWWDRQWVQSR
+483 PVEWWDERWVQSR
-496 INDPLGKNNAAA
+496 ITNPLLDPLRRDAAA
-508 PTGTPQTSAPPNRM
+508 PARVPRTPAPPNRM
-522 GPSLPSP
+522 GPPPPTQ

>member
-1 MRFNVLVAFMVTP
+1 MSN
-14 ASRSDKKAVPVSFLV
+14 
-29 DEIIVSCYFPS
+29 
-40 CYPVISLLVSA
+40 
-51 VNKKTLFYA
+51 KTLFYA

-66 AFYLVMTAL
+66 AFYLVMTAFHQ
-75 YRWGDGTPPKITLV
+75 WGDATPPRITLV

-94 AGPATPLI
+94 AGPTTPLI
-102 LRVEDAGT
+102 LRVEDAET

-125 YTLAQEQFSAPSPF
+125 YTLAQEQFPAQLPV
-139 SLGGGAQPTFD
+139 GGSSQLTFD
-150 LNLIPFGDDTI
+150 LNLIPFGDDII
-161 PKRRGQV
+161 PKRRGQA
-168 KLIITARDAS
+168 KLVVAARDNS

-203 EVLSIPLPVSQGGA
+203 EVLSPPLPVSQGGA
-217 GVVGYRVSEDAQRY
+217 GTVAYRVSDDARRH
-231 GVQVGETFF
+231 GVRIGETFF

-267 VRLVADDGLGNHADQ
+267 VTLVADDGLGNHAEQ
-282 RLDVTVLSRQWRS
+282 RLDVTVHPKKWRS

-307 TIRPIIAQTPEIEDL
+307 TIRPIIAQNPELEDL
-322 DDPLRNFLQVNNVLR
+322 GDPLGNFLQVNNVLR
-337 KRTADQLTALASNS
+337 KQTAEQLTALAAASL
-351 QPEFLWNGAFV
+351 PEFQWNGAFL
-362 QLSNSQVEAA
+362 QLSNSQVEAG
-372 FADHREYRYGGKV
+372 FADHREYRYGGNV

-405 AANDGTVVL
+405 AANDGTTVL
-414 AEYFGIY
+414 AENFGIY
-421 GNTIV
+421 GNAIV

-438 HLSSFAVEKGDVVRK
+438 HLSSFAAEKGDVVRK
-453 GHIIGRSGMTGLAAG
+453 GQIIGRSGMTGLAAG

-483 PMEWWDRQWVQSR
+483 PVEWWDRRWVQSR
-496 INDPLGKNNAAA
+496 INAPLHRVPLRMNDVAA
-508 PTGTPQTSAPPNRM
+508 PERIPQTAVPPNRM
-522 GPSLPSP
+522 GPPPP

>member
-1 MRFNVLVAFMVTP
+1 MSYA
-14 ASRSDKKAVPVSFLV
+14 
-29 DEIIVSCYFPS
+29 
-40 CYPVISLLVSA
+40 
-51 VNKKTLFYA
+51 NKKNLFYA
-60 IALAIV
+60 IALGIV
-66 AFYLVMTAL
+66 AFYLVLTAL
-75 YRWGDGTPPKITLV
+75 YRWGDATPPQITLV

-94 AGPATPLI
+94 AGPTTPLI
-102 LRVEDAGT
+102 LHVEDAGT

-125 YTLAQEQFSAPSPF
+125 YPLAQEQFSAQSPL
-139 SLGGGAQPTFD
+139 SIGGGAHHTFD
-150 LNLIPFGDDTI
+150 LNLLPFGDDTI

-168 KLIITARDAS
+168 NLVITARDNS

-203 EVLSIPLPVSQGGA
+203 EVLSTPLPVAQGGA
-217 GVVGYRVSEDAQRY
+217 GAVVYRVSDDARRY
-231 GVQVGETFF
+231 GVRIGETFF
-240 PGYPNPDRAF
+240 PGYPNPDQAY

-261 LPASTP
+261 RQASTP
-267 VRLVADDGLGNHADQ
+267 VTLVADDGLGNHAEQ
-282 RLDVTVLSRQWRS
+282 RLDVTVVPKHWRS

-301 DRFIEQ
+301 NRFIEQ
-307 TIRPIIAQTPEIEDL
+307 TIRPLIAQTPELEDL

-337 KRTADQLTALASNS
+337 KWTADQLTALASGS
-351 QPEFLWNGAFV
+351 RPEFLWNGAFI

-385 VDTQYH
+385 VDTQDH

-414 AEYFGIY
+414 AEHFGIY

-438 HLSSFAVEKGDVVRK
+438 HLSSFAAEKEDVVRK
-453 GHIIGRSGMTGLAAG
+453 GQIIGRSGMTGLAAG

-477 HGVQIN
+477 QGVQIN
-483 PMEWWDRQWVQSR
+483 PVEWWDRRWVQSR
-496 INDPLGKNNAAA
+496 INDPLGRNDAAA
-508 PTGTPQTSAPPNRM
+508 PTRVPQTPAPPDRM
-522 GPSLPSP
+522 GPLPPSP